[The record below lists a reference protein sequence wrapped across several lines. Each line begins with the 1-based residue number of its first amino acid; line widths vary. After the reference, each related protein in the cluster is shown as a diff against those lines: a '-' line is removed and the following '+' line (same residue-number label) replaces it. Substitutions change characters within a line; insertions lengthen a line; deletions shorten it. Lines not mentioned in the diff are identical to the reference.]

1 MKKKDI
7 LLLDLMFKKNIFY
20 EIIIKIHFYFK

>member
-7 LLLDLMFKKNIFY
+7 LLLVLWKKGA
-20 EIIIKIHFYFK
+20 KITKVAIYVLFLK